1 MWLDNL
7 KELKKNKGMTC
18 KQIADATKIP
28 ESTIKRIFSGD
39 TDNPYVDTV
48 RRIAIA
54 LDSTLDEIFAETKVV
69 VATETLAEVKENTEV
84 VEAERNLAL
93 VENEMLKAKNAA
105 LTTENELLRKEI
117 QHKDELLALHNYYKS
132 VISGMAK

>member
-7 KELKKNKGMTC
+7 KELKKNKGMTS

-84 VEAERNLAL
+84 VEAERNLTL

>member
-7 KELKKNKGMTC
+7 KELKKNKGMTAR
-18 KQIADATKIP
+18 QIADATKIP

-54 LDSTLDEIFAETKVV
+54 LDSTLDEIFAETRVV
-69 VATETLAEVKENTEV
+69 VATETLAEVKGNTEV
-84 VEAERNLAL
+84 VEAERDLIL

-105 LTTENELLRKEI
+105 LTTEIELLKKEI

-132 VISGMAK
+132 VISGMTK

>member
-1 MWLDNL
+1 MWLENL
-7 KELKKNKGMTC
+7 KELKKAKGMTT

-28 ESTIKRIFSGD
+28 ESTVKRIFSGD

-54 LDSTLDEIFAETKVV
+54 LDSSLDEIFAETKVI

-84 VEAERNLAL
+84 VEAERDLVLAEL
-93 VENEMLKAKNAA
+93 EMLRAK
-105 LTTENELLRKEI
+105 TTAQEAEIMLLKERL
-117 QHKDELLALHNYYKS
+117 QHKEELLAVYNYFTK
-132 VISGMAK
+132 IKPIE

>member
-7 KELKKNKGMTC
+7 KELKKSKGMTC

-28 ESTIKRIFSGD
+28 ESTIKRLFSGD

-54 LDSTLDEIFAETKVV
+54 LDSSLDVIFAETKVV
-69 VATETLAEVKENTEV
+69 LATETLAEVKETAEV
-84 VEAERNLAL
+84 VEAERDL
-93 VENEMLKAKNAA
+93 VRAELEMLRAK
-105 LTTENELLRKEI
+105 TTAQEAEIMLLKERL
-117 QHKDELLALHNYYKS
+117 QHKEELLAVYNYFTK
-132 VISGMAK
+132 IKTIE

>member
-7 KELKKNKGMTC
+7 KELKKNKGMTS

-84 VEAERNLAL
+84 VEAERDLIL

>member
-7 KELKKNKGMTC
+7 KELKKTKGMTV

-54 LDSTLDEIFAETKVV
+54 LDSSLDEIFAETKVV
-69 VATETLAEVKENTEV
+69 VATETLAKVQENAEAVEAEKEV
-84 VEAERNLAL
+84 VETKND
-93 VENEMLKAKNAA
+93 MLEAKIIA
-105 LTTENELLRKEI
+105 LTMEIEILKKEV
-117 QHKDELLALHNYYKS
+117 QHKDELLAVYNYFTK
-132 VISGMAK
+132 IKPIE